1 MKKPLIILSL
11 CLCGSLLR
19 AQQTDTAGIYR
30 EREDTLASAVF
41 TAARAA
47 NYLSKGKELR
57 TEVISSQGLMK
68 MACCNLAESFEN
80 SASVTVGYSDAVTGA
95 RQIRLL
101 GLSGVYTQMLDENRP
116 VMRGLSAPFGLSYVP
131 GPWLES
137 IQIAKGSP
145 SVINGVESMT
155 GQINLE
161 HKKPTDEKPLFL
173 NASVMSD
180 TKADLNVVSAFQ
192 LSPTVYTN
200 ILGHVDGN
208 FKTEDMNMDG
218 FADDPRMLQFDLASR
233 WLYYTPEW
241 VIHWGVSA
249 VNDRRR
255 GGQEGYRKGDY
266 MSGGPWGTDIYN
278 RSLSAYAKIGHALR
292 EDNSASIAFIA
303 DYTTDKMDAWFGP
316 SLYDARQHAVFG
328 NLMYRNHVSEAH
340 DFTVGFSGSF
350 DRYAENLDRILPRSA
365 RQYAKDTGLFHGG
378 LYGEYTFH
386 AGEVFSAIA
395 GLRGEWY
402 NEGGF
407 RVSPR
412 VTLKYQPADWLVLR
426 ANGGRGLRNALPLTD
441 NFGVLST
448 GKVFDGELLAHP
460 LEASW
465 TFGGNATFYFPFWGS
480 YLSLDY
486 FGTRFSDKLI
496 ADYEDRPGVISF
508 YTGRS
513 RSDSWQADLHS
524 EPFPRFTVDV
534 TARYT
539 GARTEYRTRGDSE
552 TPLLAP
558 WKAVLNLQ
566 YRTRL
571 DRWIF
576 DFTASW
582 NGSARVYDFMKD
594 LRDADGALLY
604 PDGRTPSY
612 PLLYAQITRRFRGFD
627 LYAGGENLTNFR
639 QKDVILGSRMA
650 DGMID
655 PESADFDASAVWG
668 PLMGIKF
675 NIGIRLTLWR
685 PTKL

>member
-1 MKKPLIILSL
+1 MKKYLIIFFL
-11 CLCGSLLR
+11 CLYGGMVS
-19 AQQTDTAGIYR
+19 AQEADTAGIYR
-30 EREDTLASAVF
+30 ERTDTLSSAVF
-41 TAARAA
+41 TAHRSA

-101 GLSGVYTQMLDENRP
+101 GLSGIYTQMLDENRP
-116 VMRGLSAPFGLSYVP
+116 VMRGLSSPFGLSYIP

-161 HKKPTDEKPLFL
+161 HKKPTDEKPLFI
-173 NASVMSD
+173 NASLMSD
-180 TKADLNVVSAFQ
+180 TKADFNLISAFQ

-208 FKTEDMNMDG
+208 FRTEDMNMDG
-218 FADDPRMLQFDLASR
+218 FADEPRLLQFDLSNR

-241 VIHWGVSA
+241 IIHWGFGAVS
-249 VNDRRR
+249 DSRR
-255 GGQEGYRKGDY
+255 GGQEGYEKGAY
-266 MSGGPWGTDIYN
+266 ASGKPWGTDIFN

-292 EDNSASIAFIA
+292 EDNSASVALIA
-303 DYTTDKMDAWFGP
+303 DYTADKMDAWFGA
-316 SLYDARQHAVFG
+316 SLYDALQHTAFG
-328 NLMYRNHVSEAH
+328 NLMYRNRVNDRH
-340 DFTVGFSGSF
+340 DFTVGLSGTF
-350 DRYAENLDRILPRSA
+350 DRYDERLDRILPGSA
-365 RQYAKDTGLFHGG
+365 VHPAGVTQLFHGG
-378 LYGEYTFH
+378 AYGEYTFH

-412 VTLKYQPADWLVLR
+412 VTLKYQPADWAVLR
-426 ANGGRGLRNALPLTD
+426 ANGGRGLRNALPLPD

-448 GKVFDGELLAHP
+448 GKVFEGDILSHP
-460 LEASW
+460 MEDSW
-465 TFGGNATFYFPFWGS
+465 TFGGNATFYFPFKEA

-486 FGTRFSDKLI
+486 FGTRFTDKLI
-496 ADYEDRPGVISF
+496 VDYEDQADVIAF
-508 YTGRS
+508 YGGRS
-513 RSDSWQADLHS
+513 RSDSWQADLHA
-524 EPFPRFTVDV
+524 EPFTRFSVDV

-539 GARTEYRTRGDSE
+539 DARTGYRNGERE

-558 WKAVLNLQ
+558 WKTVLNLQ

-594 LRDADGALLY
+594 RRDADGTLLY
-604 PDGRTPSY
+604 PHGRTPAY
-612 PLLYAQITRRFRGFD
+612 PLLYAQVTRRFRGFD
-627 LYAGGENLTNFR
+627 LYVGGENLTNFR
-639 QKDVILGSRMA
+639 QKDVILGQRMA
-650 DGMID
+650 DGMVNPD
-655 PESADFDASAVWG
+655 ASDFDASAVWG
-668 PLMGIKF
+668 PLMGLKL
-675 NIGIRLTLWR
+675 NIGLRLTIWR
-685 PTKL
+685 PTQ